1 MNLNV
6 VVGEDSFP
14 VNVPED
20 VLTEAVALFDKMDRD
35 MDKGWQMGRF
45 WVEAP
50 TVEQR
55 CQIVADKLLTALS
68 NDNPNL
74 ATMMAAYIL
83 ARMPNTTAVFVATN
97 GEIIETE
104 FERG

>member
-1 MNLNV
+1 MKLNV
-6 VVGEDSFP
+6 VVGEESYP
-14 VNVPED
+14 VSVPED
-20 VLTEAVALFDKMDRD
+20 VLTGAVELFDKMDRD
-35 MDKGWQMGRF
+35 MDQGWQMGRF
-45 WVEAP
+45 WVDAP

-68 NDNPNL
+68 NDNAQM

-83 ARMPNTTAVFVATN
+83 ARMPSITAVFVATN
-97 GEIIETE
+97 GEIVETE